1 MSRVPS
7 LAFVLA
13 LWASA
18 ALALALGGCA
28 TQATVSNEALPFDQ
42 AVDVAAS
49 GLIQQTLKLP
59 PFLGS
64 LGRRGVVLD
73 PSIDAGTGQQ
83 TAATQRMD
91 RAIADQLSRNA
102 EQFEVLPFQAANLSR
117 AHWLLMGTL
126 KRSPAGFRLDLALLD
141 LSQGTVVAQSS
152 ALALPSGVDMRPLA
166 YYRDSP
172 VMVKDK
178 VVDGYV
184 RTSGLPPGQPI
195 DPAYLERIAA
205 AATLNDATSLYNAGR
220 YREALAQYRSALAT
234 PAGEQIRVLNGIYLS
249 QVKLGQSADAEE
261 SFGRLVAFGIAT
273 RNLGVKFLFNP
284 GSTDFWSDPK
294 VHGPYGMWLRQI
306 ARQGEQAKVCIDV
319 VGHTSRTGSE
329 ESNDPLSLKRALLIR
344 QRLANESPELA
355 KRTRAQGMGSRQNIV
370 GSGTDDIVD
379 APDRRVEFAIVDCAA
394 R

>member
-1 MSRVPS
+1 MSRFPR

-13 LWASA
+13 LLANA
-18 ALALALGGCA
+18 ACALALGGCA
-28 TQATVSNEALPFDQ
+28 TQAAVSNEALPFDQ
-42 AVDVAAS
+42 AVDVAGS
-49 GLIQQTLKLP
+49 GLIQQTQELP
-59 PFLGS
+59 AI
-64 LGRRGVVLD
+64 LGRLGRHGVVLD
-73 PSIDAGTGQQ
+73 PSLDAGTGQQ

-91 RAIADQLSRNA
+91 RAISERLSRDSG
-102 EQFEVLPFQAANLSR
+102 QFEVLPFQAANLSR

-126 KRSPAGFRLDLALLD
+126 TRSPAGFRLDLALLD
-141 LSQGTVVAQSS
+141 LSKGTVVAQSS
-152 ALALPSGVDMRPLA
+152 ALARPSGVDMRPLA

-184 RTSGLPPGQPI
+184 RTSSLPPGQPI
-195 DPAYLERIAA
+195 DPAYLERIAT
-205 AATLNDATSLYNAGR
+205 AATLNDATVLYNTGR
-220 YREALAQYRSALAT
+220 YREALGQYRSALAT

-249 QVKLGQSADAEE
+249 QVKLGQTADAEE

-294 VHGPYGMWLRQI
+294 VNGPYGMWLRQI
-306 ARQGEQAKVCIDV
+306 ARKGELAKVCMDV
-319 VGHTSRTGSE
+319 VGHTSHTGSE

-344 QRLANESPELA
+344 QRLGAESPELA

-379 APDRRVEFAIVDCAA
+379 APDRRVEFAIVDCA